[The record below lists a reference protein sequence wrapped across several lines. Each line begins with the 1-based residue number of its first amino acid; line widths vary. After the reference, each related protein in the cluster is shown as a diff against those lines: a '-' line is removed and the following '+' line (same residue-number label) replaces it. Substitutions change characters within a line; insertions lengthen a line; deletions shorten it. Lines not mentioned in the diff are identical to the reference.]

1 MLAKGIRYGT
11 EDSRAYILPRERVVN
26 IDEPMDFVIASILM
40 EKENRTYV
48 KELKYEK
55 SL

>member
-1 MLAKGIRYGT
+1 MLEKGIRYGT
-11 EDSRAYILPRERVVN
+11 DDSRAHILPRERVVN

-40 EKENRTYV
+40 EKEERLHV
-48 KELKYEK
+48 KEIGYEK